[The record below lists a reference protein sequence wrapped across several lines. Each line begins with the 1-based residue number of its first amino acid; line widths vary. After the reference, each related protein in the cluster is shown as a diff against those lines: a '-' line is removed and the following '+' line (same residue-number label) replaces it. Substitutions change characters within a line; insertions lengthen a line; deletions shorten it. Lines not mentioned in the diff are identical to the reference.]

1 MKESSMA
8 SSSSK
13 KSSAPATA
21 ATPSFV
27 VHSTGPS
34 PNLAHCPPPGET
46 ILSAIGNTPLVKLQK
61 VSSSLKCNLYA
72 KCEYFNAGGSVKDR
86 IGLRMVESA
95 EKEGRIKPG
104 DTLIEPTSGN
114 TGIGM
119 ALAAAVK
126 GYRCIIVLPEKMSK
140 EKVDVLKALG
150 AQIVRTPTEAAWDAP
165 DSHISIAR
173 KLQKET
179 PNSHILDQY
188 TNPSNPLAHYDGTAN
203 ELLRQLDGKIDMVVA
218 GAGTGGTISGI
229 SARIKERNP
238 ECVIVGVDP
247 VGSILALPDHLN
259 DPGRLQSY
267 HVEGIGYD
275 FVPGVCDRSLV
286 DRWIKSNDVDSLVM
300 MRRLIRDEGL
310 LCGGSSGAA
319 VSAAVKAASTLL
331 EGQNCV
337 VILPDSVRNYMTK
350 ALSDEWMINH
360 EFVDD
365 DVIRKKQYESWW
377 ATKRVCDLELNTP
390 LTISSCVNCKDAI
403 ALLKS
408 EGFDMVPVTD
418 DNGNIIGVVTEGT
431 SRLRSV
437 SISITYIFSF
447 ANERII
453 LLAHY
458 LFGAIFFVGNMT
470 NKIISGRAH
479 PNATVSEAGVI
490 YKTFRKLS
498 MNDTLSDLADAL
510 DFEPYALVITE
521 QRCYAGRKKKRSESC
536 DGDHAGARSSESEKE
551 AMTVIK
557 KSVVSGI
564 VTRIDLLEFI
574 SKGPID

>member
-1 MKESSMA
+1 
-8 SSSSK
+8 
-13 KSSAPATA
+13 
-21 ATPSFV
+21 
-27 VHSTGPS
+27 
-34 PNLAHCPPPGET
+34 
-46 ILSAIGNTPLVKLQK
+46 
-61 VSSSLKCNLYA
+61 
-72 KCEYFNAGGSVKDR
+72 VKDR
-86 IGLRMVESA
+86 IGLLMIENA

-126 GYRCIIVLPEKMSK
+126 GYKCIIVLPEKMSK

-150 AQIVRTPTEAAWDAP
+150 AEIIRTPTEAAWDAP

-173 KLQKET
+173 ILQQET

-203 ELLRQLDGKIDMVVA
+203 ELLQQLDGKIDMVVA
-218 GAGTGGTISGI
+218 GTGTGGTISGI
-229 SARIKERNP
+229 SAKVKEHCP
-238 ECVIVGVDP
+238 HVKIVGVDP
-247 VGSILALPDHLN
+247 VGSILALPDNLN
-259 DPGRLQSY
+259 DPGRLGTY

-275 FVPGVCDRSLV
+275 FVPGVLDRSLI
-286 DRWIKSNDVDSLVM
+286 DSWIKSTDQESLVM

-319 VSAAVKAASTLL
+319 VSAAIKAASTLK

-360 EFVDD
+360 EFVDND
-365 DVIRKKQYESWW
+365 IIKKKQYESWW

-390 LTISSCVNCKDAI
+390 LTISSCVKCKDAI
-403 ALLKS
+403 ALLKR
-408 EGFDMVPVTD
+408 EGFDMVPVID
-418 DNGNIIGVVTEGT
+418 EEGDIMGVVT
-431 SRLRSV
+431 
-437 SISITYIFSF
+437 
-447 ANERII
+447 A
-453 LLAHY
+453 
-458 LFGAIFFVGNMT
+458 GNLS
-470 NKIISGRAH
+470 KKVISGRAL
-479 PNATVSEAGVI
+479 PNSSVASAGVI

-498 MNDTLSDLADAL
+498 MSATLTDLASAL

-521 QRCYAGRKKKRSESC
+521 QRCYAGRKKKRSATPDQ
-536 DGDHAGARSSESEKE
+536 DGDLAGARSAESKNEP
-551 AMTVIK
+551 MTVIK

-564 VTRIDLLEFI
+564 VTRIDLLEYI
-574 SKGPID
+574 SNIQDED

>member
-1 MKESSMA
+1 M
-8 SSSSK
+8 
-13 KSSAPATA
+13 
-21 ATPSFV
+21 
-27 VHSTGPS
+27 
-34 PNLAHCPPPGET
+34 
-46 ILSAIGNTPLVKLQK
+46 
-61 VSSSLKCNLYA
+61 
-72 KCEYFNAGGSVKDR
+72 
-86 IGLRMVESA
+86 
-95 EKEGRIKPG
+95 
-104 DTLIEPTSGN
+104 
-114 TGIGM
+114 
-119 ALAAAVK
+119 
-126 GYRCIIVLPEKMSK
+126 
-140 EKVDVLKALG
+140 
-150 AQIVRTPTEAAWDAP
+150 
-165 DSHISIAR
+165 
-173 KLQKET
+173 QKET

-238 ECVIVGVDP
+238 ECIIVGVDP
-247 VGSILALPDHLN
+247 VGSILALPDNLN

-275 FVPGVCDRSLV
+275 FVPGVCHRSLV

-403 ALLKS
+403 ALLK
-408 EGFDMVPVTD
+408 
-418 DNGNIIGVVTEGT
+418 
-431 SRLRSV
+431 
-437 SISITYIFSF
+437 
-447 ANERII
+447 
-453 LLAHY
+453 
-458 LFGAIFFVGNMT
+458 
-470 NKIISGRAH
+470 
-479 PNATVSEAGVI
+479 
-490 YKTFRKLS
+490 
-498 MNDTLSDLADAL
+498 
-510 DFEPYALVITE
+510 
-521 QRCYAGRKKKRSESC
+521 
-536 DGDHAGARSSESEKE
+536 
-551 AMTVIK
+551 
-557 KSVVSGI
+557 
-564 VTRIDLLEFI
+564 
-574 SKGPID
+574 

>member
-1 MKESSMA
+1 MKSP
-8 SSSSK
+8 SK
-13 KSSAPATA
+13 KSTTMT
-21 ATPSFV
+21 TPPFV
-27 VHSTGPS
+27 ALSTGPS
-34 PNLAHCPPPGET
+34 PNLSYCSPPCDT
-46 ILSAIGNTPLVKLQK
+46 VLSAIGNTPLVKLRK
-61 VSSSLKCNLYA
+61 VSAHLKCNVYA

-86 IGLRMVESA
+86 IGLRMIETA
-95 EKEGRIKPG
+95 EKEGRITPG

-126 GYRCIIVLPEKMSK
+126 GYKCIIVLPEKMSK

-188 TNPSNPLAHYDGTAN
+188 TNTANPLAHYDGTAN
-203 ELLRQLDGKIDMVVA
+203 ELLHQLDGKIDMVVA

-229 SARIKERNP
+229 SARIRETNP
-238 ECVIVGVDP
+238 NCKIVGVDP
-247 VGSILALPDHLN
+247 VGSILAVPDHLN
-259 DPGRLQSY
+259 DEGRLQSY

-275 FVPGVCDRSLV
+275 FIPGVCHRSLV
-286 DRWIKSNDVDSLVM
+286 DMWIKSNDTDSLVM

-319 VSAAVKAASTLL
+319 VSAAIKAASTLDV
-331 EGQNCV
+331 GQNCV

-360 EFVDD
+360 DFVDD

-390 LTISSCVNCKDAI
+390 LTIASGVNCKDAI
-403 ALLKS
+403 TLLKS

-418 DNGNIIGVVTEGT
+418 DDGNIIGVVTEGN
-431 SRLRSV
+431 
-437 SISITYIFSF
+437 IS
-447 ANERII
+447 
-453 LLAHY
+453 
-458 LFGAIFFVGNMT
+458 
-470 NKIISGRAH
+470 NKIISGRAL
-479 PNATVSEAGVI
+479 PNQTVSDAGVI
-490 YKTFRKLS
+490 YKTFRKLN
-498 MNDTLSDLADAL
+498 MNATLADLAGAL
-510 DFEPYALVITE
+510 DFEPYALIITE
-521 QRCYAGRKKKRSESC
+521 QRCFAGRKKKRTSDVDVNNGHNHS
-536 DGDHAGARSSESEKE
+536 GAESSEHEKE
-551 AMTVIK
+551 TMTVIK

-574 SKGPID
+574 SKGSSD